1 MEHDNE
7 FFQHFKQRLEENH
20 SWPCTYM
27 FKFIVPSPQA
37 YTLLNIFE
45 EKDSITTRKSKNG
58 RYTSIT
64 AKCKVYSSEE
74 VIAVY
79 EAAAQIKG
87 VLSL

>member
-1 MEHDNE
+1 MSQE
-7 FFQHFKQRLEENH
+7 FMHQFRQRLEDNH

-27 FKFIVPSPQA
+27 FKFIVPSQQREKVLGLFESRDFV
-37 YTLLNIFE
+37 YTRQ
-45 EKDSITTRKSKNG
+45 SRNG
-58 RYTSIT
+58 RYLSVT